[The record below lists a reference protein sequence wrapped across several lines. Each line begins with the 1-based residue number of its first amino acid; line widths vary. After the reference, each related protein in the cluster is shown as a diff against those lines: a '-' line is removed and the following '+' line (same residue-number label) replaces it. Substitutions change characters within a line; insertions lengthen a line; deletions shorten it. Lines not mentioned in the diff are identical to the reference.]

1 MPILKVETIGIYIF
15 AIWIISMTILVDARY
30 VKNGSKYPSTEKAKF
45 DDLNVEAVVYSEI
58 QRTLILKITWNPA
71 ITHNDSSFRVV
82 VSPIGGGLCHHDFC
96 DQSGLTTYNA
106 TLFVPT
112 KPTNPETSHPQC
124 RIDPG
129 CNYTITIEDGELE
142 SKVNY
147 TVPDRVGSVYSC
159 QHELDLPAV
168 NSSAVIDSEWM
179 TIRWQINGNYS
190 IPSDISVYIVVIVTD
205 INDIGTKLKVFNHTL
220 SDPKQQSGEFEWM
233 VPSSSA
239 NYLTRTFVFDSH
251 NCNGFPPYLAKA
263 YRKPPIKYPIK
274 WFVVAAATFVL
285 LTLIAWLI
293 YKTKVKDKQHP
304 SKGKPGFF
312 CGIVGL
318 NEGYVPSDIPSEIDH
333 ADLTLIKKIGEGAFG
348 TVYIARRRIIFGKPG
363 FQIVA
368 VKQLKK
374 RPTDEQRDEFFGEIE
389 MMKKVPRHSN
399 VVALLGFCKEK
410 EPLQIVMEYV
420 GCGDLRAYLQ
430 KLRARHEERYGKNRV
445 TVNPCEH
452 NQPLLAPPSG
462 RYLDLMNSSASSTS
476 DSSHATDEGPNV
488 RPSVTETMYTTLS
501 NNDDITS
508 ISNSLEYVLDHKELY
523 NFAKQIAEGMKH
535 LHDMKIT
542 HRDLAARNILID
554 EHRTLKIS
562 DFGLSRSGI
571 YVNPKNKAV
580 PLRWLSI
587 EAIRDN
593 FYSSKSD
600 VWAFGVVLWEIGA
613 LGGYP
618 YPAVHNYDLL
628 PYLSAGNRLEKPE
641 NCSDYLYELMMDCWA
656 ANTDDRPDFNNILA
670 RLDLHERT
678 YYVDFS
684 ELSSDYVFPPTKEQI
699 QNHKMSNGLRH

>member
-1 MPILKVETIGIYIF
+1 MLFSEYIF
-15 AIWIISMTILVDARY
+15 RIYRPEEHSHY
-30 VKNGSKYPSTEKAKF
+30 
-45 DDLNVEAVVYSEI
+45 
-58 QRTLILKITWNPA
+58 
-71 ITHNDSSFRVV
+71 RVF
-82 VSPIGGGLCHHDFC
+82 VSPIEGGLCHYDVC
-96 DQSGLTTYNA
+96 DESGLTTYNA

-112 KPTNPETSHPQC
+112 RPTNPETSHYQC
-124 RIDPG
+124 QIVPG
-129 CNYTITIEDGELE
+129 CNYTITIEDVENDE
-142 SKVNY
+142 MKRKVTY
-147 TVPDRVGSVYSC
+147 TVPDRVGNVYSC
-159 QHELDLPAV
+159 QHEQELPDA
-168 NSSAVIDSEWM
+168 NSTAIIDSQLM

-190 IPSDISVYIVVIVTD
+190 IPSDISVYIVVRVFEFGKKTP
-205 INDIGTKLKVFNHTL
+205 LKVFNHTL
-220 SDPKQQSGEFEWM
+220 DDPKQLSGEFTWI
-233 VPSSSA
+233 VPSTNASYSI
-239 NYLTRTFVFDSH
+239 RTYILDSH
-251 NCNGFPPYLAKA
+251 NCNEIPRDVTKA
-263 YRKPPIKYPIK
+263 YRKPPISASPTNVSEPFHVYNEIK
-274 WFVVAAATFVL
+274 WFIIAAATFVVF
-285 LTLIAWLI
+285 TLIAYLI

-304 SKGKPGFF
+304 SKRKPGSFF
-312 CGIVGL
+312 GRLEL
-318 NEGYVPSDIPSEIDH
+318 NQIYVPSDIPSEIDH
-333 ADLTLIKKIGEGAFG
+333 TDLQLIKKIGEGAFG
-348 TVYIARRRIIFGKPG
+348 TVYIARRRIIFGKTG

-374 RPTDEQRDEFFGEIE
+374 RSTDEQRDEFFGEIE
-389 MMKKVPRHSN
+389 MMKTVPRHPN

-445 TVNPCEH
+445 TVNPCEQ

-462 RYLDLMNSSASSTS
+462 RYLDLMNSSTSSTS
-476 DSSHATDEGPNV
+476 DSSHATDAEGPNV

-571 YVNPKNKAV
+571 YVNHKNKAV

-587 EAIRDN
+587 EAIRDH

-656 ANTDDRPDFNNILA
+656 AKTDDRPDFNNILA